1 MRVVCSCSS
10 CSCSLSETEILSG
23 WMEGDNDTQVPCPVC
38 RKLTPVFLIF
48 ERIRKTSSW
57 HSSLVLPSLKYGE
70 QIYLLRPDH
79 FREELEVQLESRKGR
94 IWKSKES
101 FVKNQT
107 TLFWNAMWYF
117 SNLDLPFERAEL
129 NRVLMTY
136 EDSMSK
142 GSDFFSSPFFSFFL
156 FLPTP
161 SIPILGIHLI
171 QSSQKSLFQRLRQ
184 TMPARKDPKL
194 EGSNRTSQ
202 TYNFAVNGLRRNL
215 QGWPSRVHPLRTLY
229 SQFDP
234 RREDDKLALAT
245 LNDIREAVIGD
256 DLQLAIRVSF
266 FWTQFFLGI
275 QKFN

>member
-156 FLPTP
+156 SFSSNPFHSNSRHSLDPEQPKVSLPETATDYAC
-161 SIPILGIHLI
+161 SKR
-171 QSSQKSLFQRLRQ
+171 SQAGRLQ
-184 TMPARKDPKL
+184 QDLP
-194 EGSNRTSQ
+194 
-202 TYNFAVNGLRRNL
+202 NL
-215 QGWPSRVHPLRTLY
+215 
-229 SQFDP
+229 
-234 RREDDKLALAT
+234 
-245 LNDIREAVIGD
+245 
-256 DLQLAIRVSF
+256 
-266 FWTQFFLGI
+266 
-275 QKFN
+275 